1 MVFRS
6 LIFDF
11 VFLHETKQGG
21 LSKTGETDVSNP
33 DHACPEWDRTL
44 EWDSKR
50 RPERNEPR
58 VDVFPF
64 EFRHKL
70 CLFHSSSLS
79 LCSYSHSFFFTVK
92 NGHAA
97 GKCENSHFETR
108 IGIYFRGDVNIL
120 LFFPSPPPLILF
132 EFVRYAW
139 FAIRF
144 SQKFCMERCCK
155 IKSYISVCS
164 CKKDS
169 NWFDLKFRI
178 LTSLIL
184 AFFFMRKRKNI
195 LMFYYKTI
203 FIVHYNTILI
213 TVICS

>member
-1 MVFRS
+1 MRS
-6 LIFDF
+6 NFGMGF
-11 VFLHETKQGG
+11 ETTARAKW
-21 LSKTGETDVSNP
+21 TP
-33 DHACPEWDRTL
+33 
-44 EWDSKR
+44 R
-50 RPERNEPR
+50 RRFSIRISAQALP
-58 VDVFPF
+58 FPF
-64 EFRHKL
+64 
-70 CLFHSSSLS
+70 LFSLSLS

-120 LFFPSPPPLILF
+120 LFFPSPPSLILF
-132 EFVRYAW
+132 GFVRYAW

-144 SQKFCMERCCK
+144 SQKFCMEQCCK

-178 LTSLIL
+178 LTSLTNSCFLFYEKTKKYINVL
-184 AFFFMRKRKNI
+184 LQDNI
-195 LMFYYKTI
+195 Y
-203 FIVHYNTILI
+203 
-213 TVICS
+213 CSL

>member
-1 MVFRS
+1 MSRMRS
-6 LIFDF
+6 NFGMGF
-11 VFLHETKQGG
+11 ETTARAKW
-21 LSKTGETDVSNP
+21 TP
-33 DHACPEWDRTL
+33 
-44 EWDSKR
+44 R
-50 RPERNEPR
+50 RRFSIRISAQALP
-58 VDVFPF
+58 FPF
-64 EFRHKL
+64 LFSLPLFLFPFLFFYSEKRSCGWEMRELAFRDTYWY
-70 CLFHSSSLS
+70 LFSRRRK
-79 LCSYSHSFFFTVK
+79 YS
-92 NGHAA
+92 A
-97 GKCENSHFETR
+97 
-108 IGIYFRGDVNIL
+108 
-120 LFFPSPPPLILF
+120 FFPSPPPLILF
-132 EFVRYAW
+132 GFVRYAW